1 MLLEE
6 YKRWSLKLSTENP
19 MLQEPAAVLYSLLK
33 DRIELV
39 EPKREHLEAC
49 KQYFPEGEHADLYHA
64 ATCLKT
70 GATLIS
76 NDKHFDR
83 IRQV

>member
-1 MLLEE
+1 
-6 YKRWSLKLSTENP
+6 

-83 IRQV
+83 IRQAGIIQVWKISEAIREILG